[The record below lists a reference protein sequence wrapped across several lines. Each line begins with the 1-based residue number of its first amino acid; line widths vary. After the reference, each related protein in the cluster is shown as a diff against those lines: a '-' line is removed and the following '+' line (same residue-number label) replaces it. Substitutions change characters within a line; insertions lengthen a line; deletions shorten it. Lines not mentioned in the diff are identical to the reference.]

1 MKKLFNSQFSIWS
14 LGMIRYLRLWRQF
27 VITAFMREA
36 EYRMNFVIGVG
47 EGLAQLALAV
57 ISFLL
62 LYRFTDQVAGWTQAE
77 VLMLVGV
84 YRIVEGLINLQI
96 APNMQAIS
104 GYIRRGEMD
113 FMLLRPVSSQFLVSL
128 RTLALPEGVNVLIGL
143 LLLVYAGGAAGVRW
157 SAVGVLAA
165 GAFGLCG
172 LLMLYALWLFMV
184 TFAFWLVQIDNL
196 DTFFYSLFETARYP
210 VTFFKGML
218 RALLTFAFPVAFATT
233 FPAQALRGQAD
244 LRLLPVGFVLA
255 AALLFG
261 THLFWNYAVRH
272 YSSASS

>member
-1 MKKLFNSQFSIWS
+1 
-14 LGMIRYLRLWRQF
+14 MIRYLRLWRQL
-27 VITAFMREA
+27 VITAFVREA

-62 LYRFTDQVAGWTQAE
+62 LYRFTDQVAGWSQAE

-96 APNMQAIS
+96 APNMRAIA
-104 GYIRRGEMD
+104 GYIRSGEMD
-113 FMLLRPVSSQFLVSL
+113 FMLLRPISSQFLVSL
-128 RTLALPEGVNVLIGL
+128 RMLALPEGVNVLIGL
-143 LLLVYAGGAAGVRW
+143 LLVIYAGGAAGVSW
-157 SAVGVLAA
+157 SAAGMLAA

-172 LLMLYALWLFMV
+172 LLMLYALWLCMV

-210 VTFFKGML
+210 VTFFKGLL

-244 LRLLPVGFVLA
+244 LRLMPLGFVLA
-255 AALLFG
+255 AGMLLG
-261 THLFWNYAVRH
+261 THLFWNFAVRH

>member
-1 MKKLFNSQFSIWS
+1 
-14 LGMIRYLRLWRQF
+14 MIRYLRLWRQF
-27 VITAFMREA
+27 IITAFMREA
-36 EYRMNFVIGVG
+36 EYRLNFVIGVG

-96 APNMQAIS
+96 APNMQAVS

-113 FMLLRPVSSQFLVSL
+113 FILLRPVSSQFLVSL

-143 LLLVYAGGAAGVRW
+143 LLLLYAGGVAGVRW
-157 SAVGVLAA
+157 SAAGVLAA
-165 GAFGLCG
+165 MAFGLCG
-172 LLMLYALWLFMV
+172 LLTLYALWLFMV
-184 TFAFWLVQIDNL
+184 TFAFWLVQIGNL
-196 DTFFYSLFETARYP
+196 DLFFYSLFETARYP
-210 VTFFKGML
+210 VTFFKDVL
-218 RALLTFAFPVAFATT
+218 RALLTFVFPVAFATT
-233 FPAQALRGQAD
+233 FPTQALRGQAD
-244 LRLLPVGFVLA
+244 LRLLPVGIALA
-255 AALLFG
+255 AALLVG
-261 THLFWNYAVRH
+261 SHMFWNYAVRH

>member
-1 MKKLFNSQFSIWS
+1 
-14 LGMIRYLRLWRQF
+14 MIRYLRLWRQF
-27 VITAFMREA
+27 IITAFMREA

-104 GYIRRGEMD
+104 GYIRSGEMD

-143 LLLVYAGGAAGVRW
+143 LLVIYAGGAAGVRW

-172 LLMLYALWLFMV
+172 LLMLYALWLCMV
-184 TFAFWLVQIDNL
+184 TFAFWLVQINNL
-196 DTFFYSLFETARYP
+196 DIFFYSLFETARYP
-210 VTFFKGML
+210 VSFFNDLL
-218 RALLTFAFPVAFATT
+218 RALLTFVFPVAFATT
-233 FPAQALRGQAD
+233 FPTEALRGQAD

-255 AALLFG
+255 TALLLG
-261 THLFWNYAVRH
+261 AHLFWNYAVRH

>member
-1 MKKLFNSQFSIWS
+1 
-14 LGMIRYLRLWRQF
+14 MIRYLRLWRQF
-27 VITAFMREA
+27 VMTAFMREA

-77 VLMLVGV
+77 VLMLVGIC
-84 YRIVEGLINLQI
+84 RIVEGLINVQI

-113 FMLLRPVSSQFLVSL
+113 FILLRPVSSQFLVSL
-128 RTLALPEGVNVLIGL
+128 RMLVLPEAVNVLIGL
-143 LLLVYAGGAAGVRW
+143 LLLIYAGGAAGVRW
-157 SAVGVLAA
+157 SIGGVLAA
-165 GAFGLCG
+165 SAFGLCG
-172 LLMLYALWLFMV
+172 LLLLYALWLFMV
-184 TFAFWLVQIDNL
+184 TFSFWLVQIDNL
-196 DTFFYSLFETARYP
+196 DVFFYSLFETARYP
-210 VTFFKGML
+210 VAFFKGLL
-218 RALLTFAFPVAFATT
+218 RALLTFVFPVAFATT
-233 FPAQALRGQAD
+233 FPAEALRGQAD
-244 LRLLPVGFVLA
+244 MRLLPVGLVLA
-255 AALLFG
+255 AAALLG